1 MQVNCIFGVF
11 SGPVRRFKR
20 MCELV
25 ESLMLAG
32 SQAQHCTSARRI
44 SADLCSNSSSSS
56 YSSIDRVSP
65 TPNEEVQKTCFTS
78 HNKDI
83 PYRL

>member
-1 MQVNCIFGVF
+1 
-11 SGPVRRFKR
+11 

-32 SQAQHCTSARRI
+32 SQANSYVTTRRI

-65 TPNEEVQKTCFTS
+65 TPNEDVHQVGAEKNGKGNGEWGIS
-78 HNKDI
+78 
-83 PYRL
+83 